1 VTEKETLQRAADE
14 ARKAARAA
22 RELAGF
28 LDDYAKYLT
37 QPSWRER
44 ADDLHFSAMS
54 KLRVIND
61 GLAACSKLVAESGD
75 GVPVQPF
82 EQTVKKKTTAQH
94 EVAGEPKKPTARV
107 VRKGGKK

>member
-1 VTEKETLQRAADE
+1 
-14 ARKAARAA
+14 
-22 RELAGF
+22 
-28 LDDYAKYLT
+28 
-37 QPSWRER
+37 
-44 ADDLHFSAMS
+44 
-54 KLRVIND
+54 LRVIND